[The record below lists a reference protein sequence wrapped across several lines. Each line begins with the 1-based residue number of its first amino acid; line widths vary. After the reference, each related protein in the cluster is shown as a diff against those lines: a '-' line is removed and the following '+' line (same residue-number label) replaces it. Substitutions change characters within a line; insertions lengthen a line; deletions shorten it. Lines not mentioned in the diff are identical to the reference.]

1 MGNLNSM
8 EREAENPVRASLLC
22 AQLSDSKIPRVFFV
36 PFKMLSLEKLDRAD
50 VVPLEPYN
58 RP

>member
-1 MGNLNSM
+1 M
-8 EREAENPVRASLLC
+8 EREAENPARASLLC
-22 AQLSDSKIPRVFFV
+22 AQLSDSKIPSVLFV
-36 PFKMLSLEKLDRAD
+36 PFKMLSPEKLDRAD